1 MKGKIL
7 ILAAAMLL
15 VSCHE
20 NTLPE
25 GVMDREAL
33 TAFLVDAYTLEAY
46 NTYVHPS
53 NAVPIA
59 PEIASAYD
67 DLLKRHGVTA
77 DVVDSSLSY
86 YGHRPEEYGEILKEV
101 QQRLEPGQ

>member
-1 MKGKIL
+1 M
-7 ILAAAMLL
+7 LAAAMLL
-15 VSCHE
+15 VSCHK

-25 GVMDREAL
+25 GIMDREAI

-53 NAVPIA
+53 DPVPIA

-77 DVVDSSLSY
+77 DMVDASLDY

-101 QQRLEPGQ
+101 QRRLEPEQ